1 MQQETTRRRVPTQRR
16 RLRQTLLPYASYA
29 ALTGLQIIFLF
40 SFFHD
45 SLAIRLLLYA
55 YAVLVGVWGS
65 VPLLRALTS
74 RKTGHTVSLPVFQRA
89 LPSLL
94 LLAWGES
101 HLLDCSYIP
110 FNRLAVT
117 VWLVYT
123 VVGLFF
129 GLVRAAHRNRLLREQ
144 KIAAEYA
151 ENTYASPY
159 NRVEERD
166 SAFASPA
173 HSLLTRREASI
184 EPETVVAGRL

>member
-1 MQQETTRRRVPTQRR
+1 MQQETMRRRVPTERR
-16 RLRQTLLPYASYA
+16 RLRKTLLPYASYA

-45 SLAIRLLLYA
+45 SMAIRLLLFA

-74 RKTGHTVSLPVFQRA
+74 RKTGHTVSLQVFQRS

-123 VVGLFF
+123 AVGLFF
-129 GLVRAAHRNRLLREQ
+129 GLVRAAHRNRLLREH
-144 KIAAEYA
+144 KLALEHAEHA
-151 ENTYASPY
+151 CASPY
-159 NRVEERD
+159 SRVEERD
-166 SAFASPA
+166 SAFMTP
-173 HSLLTRREASI
+173 HNSLLTRREATTEQEAVI
-184 EPETVVAGRL
+184 AGRL